1 MEIEKNHFL
10 LFSSIG
16 QSVSFISYLNSVFKS
31 DQFVIFKLLTK
42 HVVHISS
49 YVPIALRNFN
59 DQTKLVLSDQECNF
73 FLWLVMEVIKLD
85 YPPLSIEARNIF

>member
-1 MEIEKNHFL
+1 MEIEKNNFL

-42 HVVHISS
+42 HVVHI
-49 YVPIALRNFN
+49 IALRNFN

-73 FLWLVMEVIKLD
+73 FCDL
-85 YPPLSIEARNIF
+85 